1 MEPGDSCSLIV
12 FTRDLRIRDL
22 PALQAS
28 IEASPKVI
36 TAFILD
42 DDLLESLSSAPNR
55 LSFLLDSLCDLR
67 DSIREL
73 GGELVLRRGNWV
85 VEVARLVSE
94 TGASSVHMSQDVSAF
109 ARSRMDQLTASLAD
123 SSCKIQLHPGVTVL
137 PPGTN
142 SPGTGGFWKV
152 FTPYYNKWIEARW
165 RDVLPPPKQI
175 HHLAGIPTLSVPALS
190 ELSVSATSPNLATGG
205 ESAGLERLKIWAKS
219 SLQTY
224 EENHNALALDDSSRI
239 APYLHFGCLSP
250 LEVAARLQ
258 GRPGAA
264 PFIRQ
269 LCWRD
274 FYHQALSARPEI
286 SQVDYRNRGDVWR
299 QDEQDAEAWR
309 QGRTGYPLVD
319 AAMQQLL
326 LEGFMHNRARMV
338 VASFLTKD
346 LYLDWRIG
354 AAHFMKFLADADV
367 ANNQLNWQWTAGTG
381 SDTNPNRIFNPTV
394 QSVRF
399 DPDGGYIRRYLPALA
414 GLEAPLIHDPDIE
427 TRRLL
432 GYPEKMVDH
441 KLAIEAYRAQLA
453 SYKSS

>member
-1 MEPGDSCSLIV
+1 MDSPSCSLVV

-22 PALQAS
+22 PALQAA
-28 IEASPKVI
+28 IQAAPQVV

-42 DDLLESLSSAPNR
+42 DDLVASLSGAPNR

-67 DSIREL
+67 DSIHSL
-73 GGELVLRRGNWV
+73 GGELVLRQGKWV
-85 VEVARLVSE
+85 EEVARLVTE
-94 TGASSVHMSQDVSAF
+94 TEASSVHITQDVSAF
-109 ARSRMDQLTASLAD
+109 SRTRMKLLAKGLAATT
-123 SSCKIQLHPGVTVL
+123 CKIYLHPGVTVL
-137 PPGTN
+137 PAGTN

-152 FTPYYNKWIEARW
+152 FTPYYNKWIEASW

-175 HHLAGIPTLSVPALS
+175 HHLDGIPTLPVPTLG
-190 ELSVSATSPNLATGG
+190 ELSLTPPSPHLATGG
-205 ESAGLERLKIWAKS
+205 ESAGLERLKLWAKS
-219 SLQTY
+219 SLERY
-224 EENHNALALDDSSRI
+224 EENHNALAVDESSRI

-250 LEVAARLQ
+250 LEVATRLQ

-286 SQVDYRNRGDVWR
+286 SQVDYRNRGDIWR

-319 AAMQQLL
+319 AAMQQLR

-399 DPDGGYIRRYLPALA
+399 DPDGVYIRRYLPALA
-414 GLEAPLIHDPDIE
+414 GLEAPLIHDPDVE

-453 SYKSS
+453 SYKTS